1 MAKDNI
7 KRIKEGDIVTG
18 HSERKW
24 KVGKEIKSD
33 EKNEIILKDFYAKWC
48 APCKIQDPIIEA
60 LKEKYGEKVKFEAID
75 IDKETESAE
84 RFKIMAVPTLL
95 IQKNGIVVNR
105 FVGLTSKKILEN
117 ELNNL
122 LRNIY

>member
-1 MAKDNI
+1 MTKENT

-18 HSERKW
+18 HNGRKW
-24 KVGKEIKSD
+24 KVGKEIK
-33 EKNEIILKDFYAKWC
+33 EKNEIILKDFYAEWC
-48 APCKIQDPIIEA
+48 SPCKIQTPIIEA
-60 LKEKYGEKVKFEAID
+60 LKEKYIEKVKFETIN
-75 IDKETESAE
+75 IDKETKQAE
-84 RFKIMAVPTLL
+84 RFKIMAVPTLI

-105 FVGLTSKKILEN
+105 FIGLTSKKILEN